1 MRRNTVLL
9 LGAVV
14 VLAVI
19 LVIQQIDFGAPEPEI
34 TAWDGEATR
43 IEIAKPNESLTVR
56 KHNGAWVVTDED
68 YPASKTKVENM
79 VSQLRDIGQIEVVST
94 REDYGRYE
102 LEEANALHVTVY
114 DGDTKLREL
123 YLGKDSD
130 VGRKSYARQ
139 PGQAR
144 VFLVDRSLKGAVD
157 TSVSKIRD
165 KKIAEIAEDSVSE
178 VELSSPEGA
187 RVTLVPTENG
197 SDDGSESEG
206 AASEADES
214 GTGKSASDDGQD
226 QIQWAIRGD
235 VSEIDSKRVNRLFSS
250 LARLQASSFD
260 TESPEDRTPVGTI
273 NVARKNG
280 TEFRL
285 TVYPAEKEEAF
296 AATAS
301 TVSYPFVLGRTTVE
315 RLFLALEAFVG
326 GS

>member
-1 MRRNTVLL
+1 
-9 LGAVV
+9 
-14 VLAVI
+14 LAVI

-43 IEIAKPNESLTVR
+43 IEIAKPNESLTLR
-56 KHNGAWVVTDED
+56 KQNGAWVVTEED

-79 VSQLRDIGQIEVVST
+79 VSQLRDIGRIEVVST
-94 REDYGRYE
+94 RENYGQYE
-102 LEEANALHVTVY
+102 LEEASALHVTVY
-114 DGDTKLREL
+114 AGDTKLREL

-139 PGQAR
+139 PGEAR

-157 TSVSKIRD
+157 TSVGSIRD
-165 KKIAEIAEDSVSE
+165 KNIVEIAEDSVSE
-178 VELSSPEGA
+178 VALSNPEGA
-187 RVTLVPTENG
+187 TVTLVPRQ
-197 SDDGSESEG
+197 DDGESSETDDTASEG
-206 AASEADES
+206 DES
-214 GTGKSASDDGQD
+214 GAGESASDGEQD
-226 QIQWAIRGD
+226 QIQWTVRGD
-235 VSEIDSKRVNRLFSS
+235 VSEIESQRVNRLFSS

-260 TESPEDRTPVGTI
+260 TESPEDRAPVGTI

-301 TVSYPFVLGRTTVE
+301 TVSYPFVLGRSTVE
-315 RLFLALEAFVG
+315 RLFLALEAFLG

>member
-34 TAWDGEATR
+34 SAWDGEATR

-56 KHNGAWVVTDED
+56 KQNGAWVVTDED

-79 VSQLRDIGQIEVVST
+79 VSQLRDIGRIEVVST
-94 REDYGRYE
+94 RENYGRYE
-102 LEEANALHVTVY
+102 LEEANALQVTVY

-165 KKIAEIAEDSVSE
+165 KQIAEIAEDSVSE
-178 VELSSPEGA
+178 VELSSPEGTS
-187 RVTLVPTENG
+187 VTLVPSENG
-197 SDDGSESEG
+197 
-206 AASEADES
+206 
-214 GTGKSASDDGQD
+214 GTGESASDEGQD
-226 QIQWAIRGD
+226 QIQWTVRGD
-235 VSEIDSKRVNRLFSS
+235 VNEIDSNRVNRLFSS

-301 TVSYPFVLGRTTVE
+301 TVSYPFVLGRSAVE